1 MRGYG
6 LPRNDD
12 VQNPDVSDIQLYGL
26 KGHGY
31 RFHKAQTKATA
42 RRLWK
47 KIERNN
53 AKREIKNEV

>member
-26 KGHGY
+26 RGHGH
-31 RFHKAQTKATA
+31 RFHKAQTKANA
-42 RRLWK
+42 RRVWK